1 MAFNKKR
8 FNILL
13 CIDGSEE
20 SYRGL
25 RYAVRVGK
33 GNDADITLLYVRP
46 VDKSME
52 SGGLEMKI
60 MRENMLEWGLKMP
73 GMEHLERARKELIEY
88 GYMDEE
94 WKSETIHREVIGD
107 PLGDN
112 MVVYTSDTGAQ
123 ITLKLMVSPSVARGI
138 LDECELNPYDI
149 TIIAMTGRG
158 DNAGVHGSI
167 NWRVTRTVVTEHH
180 GAVLVARE
188 IEENHGHLICVTMDD
203 KSIAAAQKDA
213 VMASRCNCPVHLIS
227 VAETEEQVGQA
238 EMSIALATNS
248 IEKANV
254 KIESATIAIGDPV
267 QEIIEAGKA
276 YSLIVMA
283 DSDVK
288 GLRRFFRTSVAYDVL
303 KHAYNSVM
311 IIR

>member
-1 MAFNKKR
+1 MAFNDER

-33 GNDADITLLYVRP
+33 GNDADITLLFVRP

-52 SGGLEMKI
+52 SGGLEMKL
-60 MRENMLEWGLKMP
+60 MRENMLEWGLELP
-73 GMEHLERARKELIEY
+73 GREHLEKARALLIDM

-94 WKSETIHREVIGD
+94 WKSKTINRDVIGD

-112 MVVYTSDTGAQ
+112 MVVYTSDAGAQ

-138 LDECELNPYDI
+138 LDECELNPYNL
-149 TIIAMTGRG
+149 TIIAMKGEGKSGARG
-158 DNAGVHGSI
+158 TI

-180 GAVLVARE
+180 GAVLLARE
-188 IEENHGHLICVTMDD
+188 IEENHGHLICVTSDD

-213 VMASRCNCPVHLIS
+213 VMASRCNCPVHLLS
-227 VAETEEQVGQA
+227 VAESQEHVAAA

-248 IEKANV
+248 IEQANV
-254 KIESATIAIGDPV
+254 KIESATVAIGDPV
-267 QEIIEAGKA
+267 QEIIEHGKP

-288 GLRRFFRTSVAYDVL
+288 GLRRFFQTSVAYEVL
-303 KHAYNSVM
+303 KHAHNSVM